1 MPNPLLVA
9 AGIKLGSGVLGKL
22 IGGKPKTEA
31 AVPEDLKGMRAQ
43 QIGLLN
49 FLMGMGPD
57 PRMTNAAPGVSQE
70 KLDVLKMLTGKKGV
84 LGKAAT
90 KALTA
95 LETRQT
101 GAPRVQDNM
110 SVYQPPRPQPNQPM
124 FRPGVAGG
132 PLVQMMAGGGMVSG
146 PGGPTDDMV
155 PALLSNGEGV
165 LNTAAVNEVGG
176 PEIIHLLNLLGM
188 LKGGQFQGMSPFGE
202 KPASPFQ
209 AMNTGGIAGQK
220 NTQPILPGMGP
231 MPGAPA
237 APAVMPQEPGMV
249 NYMAPPTPTA
259 PAPNIN
265 MSGMPQPAA
274 GGAGQPMTPQQRLE
288 SFFGPL
294 GIQQS
299 GLQQAATA
307 GWMGQLT
314 NVSPEQRAAEITL
327 PQLQQNLSGSPVT
340 QNAMNRMMGINTGAG
355 ADVEGRL
362 SQIGDRPIT
371 GSSGMDAVLQQL
383 GMGGSGG
390 INFSGSGLGIPEL
403 QRLAGQNQGEVV
415 MNALNPVFQRNLAA
429 ANQQG
434 GRFGTANAVLRSRA
448 VDDFNLQSANALQRG
463 VDQQI
468 AAAQGLGSVG
478 NAQDDLRLRG
488 LLGGQQ
494 GQLEALRLGITGAQG
509 LDDSALRALGTLG
522 GFRQQGAQLE
532 GNILGNAGQLG
543 IAQGQLG
550 NQTSDLI
557 AQILGRQGQAGRETL
572 TGAFN
577 AGAAN
582 TGMEN
587 VGQQR
592 TIDLL
597 LQQLGIAQG
606 ATLGGPATQT
616 PGLGQDVAQMG
627 SELGNLYYQNATMP
641 RTGG

>member
-1 MPNPLLVA
+1 MANPLLVA
-9 AGIKLGSGVLGKL
+9 GGIKLGSGILGKL

-49 FLMGMGPD
+49 FLLGMGPD
-57 PRMTNAAPGVSQE
+57 PRMTAGANDPKRQE
-70 KLDVLKMLTGKKGV
+70 LARLAGQKGL

-90 KALTA
+90 KAL
-95 LETRQT
+95 
-101 GAPRVQDNM
+101 GAFNTQNPTTPQMMPGM
-110 SVYQPPRPQPNQPM
+110 SVYQPPVQPNQPM

-132 PLVQMMAGGGMVSG
+132 PLVRMMAGGGMVEG

-165 LNTAAVNEVGG
+165 LNTAAVEEMGG
-176 PEIIHLLNLLGM
+176 PEIIHLLNMLGM
-188 LKGGQFQGMSPFGE
+188 LKGGQFQGMSPYGDKS
-202 KPASPFQ
+202 KPLGPQ
-209 AMNTGGIAGQK
+209 PMNTGGIAGQK

-231 MPGAPA
+231 MPGVPDT
-237 APAVMPQEPGMV
+237 PAVMPQAPGMV
-249 NYMAPPTPTA
+249 NYMAPQTPTA

-265 MSGMPQPAA
+265 MANTGQPAP
-274 GGAGQPMTPQQRLE
+274 GGAGQAMTPQQRLE

-294 GIQQS
+294 GINQS
-299 GLQQAATA
+299 NLQQAATA

-340 QNAMNRMMGINTGAG
+340 QDATNRMMGINTGAG

-362 SQIGDRPIT
+362 GQIGQRPIT

-383 GMGGSGG
+383 GMGGQGG
-390 INFSGSGLGIPEL
+390 INFNGSGLGIPEL
-403 QRLAGQNQGEVV
+403 QRLAGQNPGEGV
-415 MNALNPVFQRNLAA
+415 MAALNPVFQRNLAA

-597 LQQLGIAQG
+597 LQQLGVSQG

-627 SELGNLYYQNATMP
+627 SELGNLYYQNAMMP